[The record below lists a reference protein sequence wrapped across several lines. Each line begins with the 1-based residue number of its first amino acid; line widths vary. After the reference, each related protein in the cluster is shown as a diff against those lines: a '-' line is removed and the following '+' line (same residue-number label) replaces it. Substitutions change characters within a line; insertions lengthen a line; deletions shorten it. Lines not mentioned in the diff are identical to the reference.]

1 MAAMTN
7 HGSDIRG
14 AGGLVAWLGGLL
26 MMLFAGEELR
36 VRQVIAR
43 AVTRA
48 RPDGGL
54 DSKTRWHARHD
65 LAADPR
71 VE

>member
-1 MAAMTN
+1 MAD
-7 HGSDIRG
+7 HGSNTR
-14 AGGLVAWLGGLL
+14 APSEFAAWLGGLL
-26 MMLFAGEELR
+26 MTLVTGEDLR
-36 VRQVIAR
+36 VRKAIAR

-48 RPDGGL
+48 RPDDRL
-54 DSKTRWHARHD
+54 DLKTPWHARHD

>member
-1 MAAMTN
+1 MAN
-7 HGSDIRG
+7 QDSGNKG

-26 MMLFAGEELR
+26 MTLFAAEELR

-54 DSKTRWHARHD
+54 DLKTRWHARHD
-65 LAADPR
+65 LAAGPR

>member
-1 MAAMTN
+1 MAKDSAN
-7 HGSDIRG
+7 
-14 AGGLVAWLGGLL
+14 AGMPSEFIAGLGRLLMALVA
-26 MMLFAGEELR
+26 GEDLR

-48 RPDGGL
+48 RPDRGL
-54 DSKTRWHARHD
+54 DLKARWHARHD

>member
-1 MAAMTN
+1 MTN
-7 HGSDIRG
+7 CGSSIKG
-14 AGGLVAWLGGLL
+14 AGGLVAWLGGFL
-26 MMLFAGEELR
+26 MTLFAGEELR

-48 RPDGGL
+48 RPDAGL
-54 DSKTRWHARHD
+54 DSKMRWHARHD

>member
-1 MAAMTN
+1 MKN
-7 HGSDIRG
+7 HGSSIGG
-14 AGGLVAWLGGLL
+14 AGGLVARLGGLL
-26 MMLFAGEELR
+26 MTLFAGEELR

-54 DSKTRWHARHD
+54 DWKMRWHARHD
-65 LAADPR
+65 PAANSR